1 MYLTDGGGSQ
11 GNRVKVVKDLTRSQ
25 VQFLTKHLLDL
36 GELARRHPIEEIEQG
51 VAVLPWKDV
60 GLEGE
65 HLSEFEPG
73 SSDILEQD
81 SQPPWSVDPSRPVD
95 EMADAVS
102 GKRGEEAGQTKE
114 VPHGVRLTG

>member
-11 GNRVKVVKDLTRSQ
+11 GNRVKVVEDLTRSQ
-25 VQFLTKHLLDL
+25 VQFLAKHLLDL
-36 GELARRHPIEEIEQG
+36 GELERRHPIEEIEQG

-81 SQPPWSVDPSRPVD
+81 SQAPWSVDPSRPVD
-95 EMADAVS
+95 ETADAVP
-102 GKRGEEAGQTKE
+102 GKRGEEAEQTKE